1 MTGKQVFLLDM
12 IAKNPE
18 IILKTGMDFVIP
30 GATAIVDL
38 AGVAYYCYHGN
49 SRGALISL
57 GSCAYTLASCGV
69 GKIILRGA
77 LSSSTFSRIL
87 QQLAKNWKHETWKPV
102 INAIKSGS
110 IESIFRKLFETAWDT
125 ATVHVICNEL
135 QKPTSKKDS

>member
-1 MTGKQVFLLDM
+1 M
-12 IAKNPE
+12 IAENPI
-18 IILKTGMDFVIP
+18 IILKTGMDFAIP

-38 AGVAYYCYHGN
+38 TEVVYYCYNGN

-57 GSCAYTLASCGV
+57 GSCAFTLATCGY
-69 GKIILRGA
+69 GKILLKGA
-77 LSSSTFSRIL
+77 KSGSIFGSIL
-87 QQLAKNWKHETWKPV
+87 QKLAKNWKHETWKPV

-110 IESIFRKLFETAWDT
+110 IDSISRKLYKTAWDT